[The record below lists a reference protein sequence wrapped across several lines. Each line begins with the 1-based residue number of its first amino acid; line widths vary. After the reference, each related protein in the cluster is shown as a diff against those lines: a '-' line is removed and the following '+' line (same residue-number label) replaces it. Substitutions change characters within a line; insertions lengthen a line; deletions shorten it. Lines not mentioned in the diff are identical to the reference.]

1 MRRFFSSSLSK
12 RVVKGG
18 GREREQ
24 LDSNFGGVYNNSGF
38 YIFYN
43 EPLHRKHKT
52 NCNTRWKCSRWG
64 GEKSKGGIY
73 RVFIFQS
80 HAHPHSAPC
89 TSLGGI
95 INNLT
100 KCWSTTRSWRGKR
113 AQNQLSGRSHCH
125 HEPQQRIS
133 LPSKTDAQ
141 KGKTRAPTFHTSVV
155 AKRLSPFFC
164 LHIDNHGIS
173 PLQS

>member
-1 MRRFFSSSLSK
+1 MLKVR
-12 RVVKGG
+12 GG
-18 GREREQ
+18 
-24 LDSNFGGVYNNSGF
+24 
-38 YIFYN
+38 
-43 EPLHRKHKT
+43 
-52 NCNTRWKCSRWG
+52 G

-73 RVFIFQS
+73 RFFIFQS

-141 KGKTRAPTFHTSVV
+141 KEKQEPQLFIHPLLPRDSLSLPFSVYTLITMAFHHSSHNSNERKESFYSMGGILLLDRVLHDV
-155 AKRLSPFFC
+155 DCRSAHKRKR
-164 LHIDNHGIS
+164 
-173 PLQS
+173 